1 MVMKYGLVGAA
12 ITTAD
17 LGHLPTTPSALV
29 RYLAHLGQGAYFLP
43 LISGPKSDMTTDLNP
58 IGADT
63 SSQRAFAAIA
73 QLLDLYFLTPAR
85 VAELYRALG
94 DIPGVT
100 IDTHATDI
108 AGRHGVAFV
117 MSLPADTRLAIVL
130 NPRTYRFMGYSV
142 GDLSGRASS
151 GDAVLRQVP
160 VAAPGVRP

>member
-1 MVMKYGLVGAA
+1 M
-12 ITTAD
+12 
-17 LGHLPTTPSALV
+17 
-29 RYLAHLGQGAYFLP
+29 
-43 LISGPKSDMTTDLNP
+43 
-58 IGADT
+58 
-63 SSQRAFAAIA
+63 
-73 QLLDLYFLTPAR
+73 
-85 VAELYRALG
+85 AELYRALG

-100 IDTHATDI
+100 IDAHATDI

-130 NPRTYRFMGYSV
+130 NPRNYRFMGYSV